1 MGDIADDT
9 KMDGTRF
16 VSILYM
22 LRPLTIIENLFGKF
36 RYRKVGGNIDIL
48 NRRMKFYAIFIVCLS
63 VTTFGIIFVNDIKH
77 KTFGSFSKIVN
88 VVDEVA
94 SLTMVIQHVLS
105 MAVFL
110 HYTKNNVYI
119 IKLIALID
127 DNLNI
132 SKDKKFYKD
141 SRRLIQIEISIFIFI
156 YTLLA
161 IYDLNAKYT
170 LPNEILITII
180 DFECHLEVLA
190 FCIFIKTMKDRLCIV
205 NKILEHVIVTKK
217 RGDTLNIPPKSL
229 RNRNDVLYAGCII
242 NDRSIIRN
250 LGITY
255 DLIGEACDEINKVF
269 KFHIFKALCTTF
281 VYIIITIWT
290 SIYYIRTLDTSNSLL
305 RIVLL
310 CLFDI
315 MSVGVM
321 SYTCEVLLLKRN
333 STKILVNELIINYD
347 LTRQMRLQAK
357 AFMEL
362 IEVWPLQIYA
372 YDMFAID
379 IKLMLKFISVSTTY
393 LIVIFQI
400 SHFF

>member
-1 MGDIADDT
+1 
-9 KMDGTRF
+9 MDGTRF
-16 VSILYM
+16 DSILYM

-36 RYRKVGGNIDIL
+36 RYRKVGGNIDVL
-48 NRRMKFYAIFIVCLS
+48 NRGMKFYAFFIVCLS
-63 VTTFGIIFVNDIKH
+63 VTSFGIIFLNDVLH
-77 KTFGSFSKIVN
+77 QTLSGFSKIVD

-94 SLTMVIQHVLS
+94 SLMVVIRHIVS
-105 MAVFL
+105 TAVFL
-110 HYTKNNVYI
+110 HYTKNNVHI
-119 IKLIALID
+119 IKLIAHID

-132 SKDKKFYKD
+132 SKNKKFYRD
-141 SRRLIQIEISIFIFI
+141 SRRLIQIEISIFIII

-161 IYDLNAKYT
+161 IYNLNAKYT
-170 LPNEILITII
+170 LPNEILLTII

-190 FCIFIKTMKDRLCIV
+190 FCIFIKTMKDRLIIV
-205 NKILEHVIVTKK
+205 NKILEHVIFTKN
-217 RGDTLNIPPKSL
+217 RRHTLNIPTKNL
-229 RNRNDVLYAGCII
+229 RNQNVLYAGYTI
-242 NDRSIIRN
+242 NDSSIIRT

-269 KFHIFKALCTTF
+269 KFHIFKALFTTF

-290 SIYYIRTLDTSNSLL
+290 SIYYIRTLGTFNSLL
-305 RIVLL
+305 RIVLM

-315 MSVGVM
+315 MSVGIM

-333 STKILVNELIINYD
+333 STKILVNELIMNYD

-393 LIVIFQI
+393 LIVIIQV